1 MDKISRLARLSVLR
15 AGGFACLAIL
25 MVMMGTAHDPALSM
39 KCGAGGMLV
48 VSAIML
54 FVGQNYHKRK
64 RIEETEVWIMLAEAD
79 RPPVAIARTLI
90 VNAMRGELLE
100 KSAWFVLIA
109 IAFLAI
115 SLTLQVLLS

>member
-79 RPPVAIARTLI
+79 RPPAAVARTLI

-115 SLTLQVLLS
+115 SLTLQVLLP